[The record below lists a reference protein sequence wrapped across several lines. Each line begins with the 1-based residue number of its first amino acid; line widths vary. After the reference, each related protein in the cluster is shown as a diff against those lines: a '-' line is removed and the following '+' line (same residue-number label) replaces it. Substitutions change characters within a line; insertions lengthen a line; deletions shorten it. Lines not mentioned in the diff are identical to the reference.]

1 MKLKTPRFWEIDGA
15 RGIAVIMM
23 IVYHIFFDLNFLQI
37 VSIPLTSLSF
47 QLFLYPIGSL
57 FLFIVGISLV
67 LSYQTYEKKHL
78 RIPAFSKYF
87 WRGVFL
93 FLIAL
98 LITLATWIYPHQGYI
113 VFGVIHCISVCI
125 ILSYWFI
132 SKPIFSLFIGC
143 IIVVLGVIFAQV
155 TIESPYLFWL
165 GLRPAGFYSLD
176 YFPLCP
182 WFGVVLIGIF
192 TGTYLSPILQQKYR
206 CSQTIPTLAHPFVF
220 LGKHALLIY
229 IIHQP
234 VIYGVLYLLFQ

>member
-1 MKLKTPRFWEIDGA
+1 MKLEAPRFWEVDSA

-23 IVYHIFFDLNFLQI
+23 IVYHIFFDINFLQV
-37 VSIPLTSLSF
+37 VSIPLTSLAF

-57 FLFIVGISLV
+57 FLLIVGISLV
-67 LSYQTYEKKHL
+67 LSFQIYEKKHQ
-78 RIPAFSKYF
+78 RMPPFSKYF

-93 FLIAL
+93 FLLAL
-98 LITLATWIYPHQGYI
+98 MITFITWIYPHKGYI
-113 VFGVIHCISVCI
+113 VFGVIHCISISV

-132 SKPIFSLFIGC
+132 SRPTLSLFVGGL
-143 IIVVLGVIFAQV
+143 IIVLGVLFTQV
-155 TIESPYLFWL
+155 TVESPVFFWL
-165 GLRPAGFYSLD
+165 GLRSAGFYSLD

-182 WFGVVLIGIF
+182 WFGVVLIGLF
-192 TGTYLSPILQQKYR
+192 AGTRLYPNLQKKYQR
-206 CSQTIPTLAHPFVF
+206 SQIIPTLAYPFVF